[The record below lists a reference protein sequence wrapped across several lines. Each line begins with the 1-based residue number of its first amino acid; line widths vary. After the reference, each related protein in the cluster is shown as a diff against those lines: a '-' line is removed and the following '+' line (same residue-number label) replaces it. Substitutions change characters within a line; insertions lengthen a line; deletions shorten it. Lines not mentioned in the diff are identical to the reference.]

1 MSKHDISHCY
11 YQYKNALD
19 HYYQSKNK
27 TRSKLNTELNTSIK
41 QKRDISLE
49 AVNKINTER

>member
-27 TRSKLNTELNTSIK
+27 TRSKLNTELNTNIK
-41 QKRDISLE
+41 QKQKQKTRHIP
-49 AVNKINTER
+49 